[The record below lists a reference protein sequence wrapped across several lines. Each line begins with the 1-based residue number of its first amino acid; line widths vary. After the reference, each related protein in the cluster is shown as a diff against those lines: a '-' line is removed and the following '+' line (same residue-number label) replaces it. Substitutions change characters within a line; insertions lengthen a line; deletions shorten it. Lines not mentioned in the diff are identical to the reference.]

1 MSQGNQVLL
10 AGGSEG
16 WRVEGFEPFAD
27 LHHRPGNWPRR
38 PNPVWNAGLGDR
50 PCHRVPDGARRQ
62 LHWVLG
68 VAKSVHAL
76 PRGDSAIS
84 TSGSLGLWI
93 AAALVGTLA
102 VAGGDI
108 ISRRDR
114 RVLGDHPPSFRA
126 SIDARGLEM
135 SVAQLAAES
144 PRLFPVRLRIAL
156 DGAQLTSLMATNG
169 FRPVPLTPWGGAYS
183 AIVSNSA
190 GGVEVVILYKQ
201 GKRSSSLW

>member
-1 MSQGNQVLL
+1 M
-10 AGGSEG
+10 
-16 WRVEGFEPFAD
+16 
-27 LHHRPGNWPRR
+27 
-38 PNPVWNAGLGDR
+38 
-50 PCHRVPDGARRQ
+50 
-62 LHWVLG
+62 
-68 VAKSVHAL
+68 HAL

-126 SIDARGLEM
+126 SIEARGLEM
-135 SVAQLAAES
+135 SVTQLAAES
-144 PRLFPVRLRIAL
+144 PRLFPMGLRIAL
-156 DGAQLTSLMATNG
+156 DGAQLTSLMETNG
-169 FRPVPLTPWGGAYS
+169 FRPVPLTPWGGTYS
-183 AIVSNSA
+183 AVVSNSA

-201 GKRSSSLW
+201 GKRSSSLWWRLLERRTESRREDALALEVDRVLICDTNAFATTLWHRRYMGFGNAAVEAVARRGRCDL

>member
-1 MSQGNQVLL
+1 
-10 AGGSEG
+10 
-16 WRVEGFEPFAD
+16 
-27 LHHRPGNWPRR
+27 
-38 PNPVWNAGLGDR
+38 
-50 PCHRVPDGARRQ
+50 
-62 LHWVLG
+62 
-68 VAKSVHAL
+68 
-76 PRGDSAIS
+76 
-84 TSGSLGLWI
+84 
-93 AAALVGTLA
+93 
-102 VAGGDI
+102 
-108 ISRRDR
+108 
-114 RVLGDHPPSFRA
+114 
-126 SIDARGLEM
+126 M